1 MEIYK
6 WNGNGNEMK
15 MEQKTPEVNIYAMLF
30 CYYLFML
37 QLGDVRE
44 RSGVERLLSSRKWN
58 GKQPEAGAAD
68 GWR

>member
-1 MEIYK
+1 MEWKYK

-15 MEQKTPEVNIYAMLF
+15 MEWKTLEVNIYAMLF

-44 RSGVERLLSSRKWN
+44 RSGVERLLSLES
-58 GKQPEAGAAD
+58 GMAGAAG